1 MNADVGAA
9 AVEGVQEADGEG
21 FRHAGGDLVRG
32 EPGDCCRLVGGA
44 FGAACGFAAEDQGDD
59 GAGHVLVD
67 AGEFVHLDFDA
78 CLLQDL
84 AGYAGGRG
92 FVEFEDSAGEFPSA
106 VVGAA
111 DGQESAVVPDYD
123 PGDGDGVQGSRR
135 DVLWLTH
142 VEEHRR
148 RGRTMGTAV
157 GGGNQGPR
165 YVQIADEIVQQI
177 RAGVLKPGDMV
188 PSESELV
195 DRYGVSGGTIRKAMV
210 EVRASGLVETR
221 HGKGSI
227 VKDRPPVRHRSSDRF
242 RRSLRQGGQAAYL
255 AESAQSGATAKVS
268 VVYVGPVEAPEDAAR
283 RLGVPV
289 GAQVLARRRL
299 YFRNGTPVETATS
312 YLPWDVVKE
321 IPELFAE
328 NPGGGGI
335 YARLED
341 HGHEFAEFVE
351 TLQARPATKSEAAEL
366 ALSPA
371 APVVH
376 LVREARTT
384 AGLVVEV
391 CDTLMAA
398 DQFVFEYHIPA
409 GD

>member
-1 MNADVGAA
+1 
-9 AVEGVQEADGEG
+9 QEPDRVDLG
-21 FRHAGGDLVRG
+21 HALADLVGR
-32 EPGDCCRLVGGA
+32 EPRDCRRLAGRALDPAGRL
-44 FGAACGFAAEDQGDD
+44 AAEDQGND
-59 GAGHVLVD
+59 ASSRVLVD
-67 AGEFVHLDFDA
+67 AGELVDLDVDA
-78 CLLQDL
+78 CLFPDF
-84 AGYAGGRG
+84 AGYAGLRG
-92 FVEFEDSAGEFPSA
+92 LVQFEHTAGELPGA
-106 VVGAA
+106 VVGSA
-111 DGQESAVVPDYD
+111 DRQEAPVFAHHHSRNGY
-123 PGDGDGVQGSRR
+123 GVQRR
-135 DVLWLTH
+135 RRGFLWLTD
-142 VEEHRR
+142 VQERR
-148 RGRTMGTAV
+148 RERRTMGTPV
-157 GGGNQGPR
+157 EGGRSGPR
-165 YVQIADEIVQQI
+165 YGQSADETVQQT

-242 RRSLRQGGQAAYL
+242 RRSLRQGGKAAYL

-268 VVYVGPVEAPEDAAR
+268 VLYIGPMEAPADAAQ
-283 RLGVPV
+283 RLGVPA
-289 GAQVLARRRL
+289 GTQVLARRRL
-299 YFRNGTPVETATS
+299 YFRNGTPVETASS
-312 YLPWDVVKE
+312 YLPWDVVKD

-351 TLQARPATKSEAAEL
+351 TLQARPATKAEATEL
-366 ALSPA
+366 ALSPG
-371 APVVH
+371 APVDH
-376 LVREARTT
+376 LIREARTT

-398 DQFVFEYHIPA
+398 DQFVFEYRIPA
-409 GD
+409 AD